1 MSKRAKI
8 IKFVNSN
15 KKQII
20 FALFALIY
28 LFFDNNS
35 EVYKSVAPVVVAEGV
50 KAAKV
55 GADAIKA
62 AKAAKAAGD
71 TAKMVKEGAKAA
83 SNINTAVQSAKVAKD
98 EIKNSDSKGEKAKN
112 TALTAGGL
120 ALGAK
125 EAGLVKNSSFNIPRH
140 TNNIPTK
147 SNDSNIS
154 PPHTSDL
161 ESTPKNLT
169 FAPIPTENKSKTEAN
184 DDVIGTLNED
194 DINVVKKVNPIT
206 MFIVTIVILLFFTMT
221 IPLLLITGGIPT
233 TNIMKGINCQISTD
247 KDCKIEDNA
256 TFLEKLKNL
265 LRYGSFASNNQVLID
280 KVEDIYNSI
289 YNKYEVKINIPLLI
303 SSLMA
308 DLTTEE
314 LTKTS
319 SNNGISDE
327 ILKRVKYAEELAM
340 MQFKI
345 SDQNYKCKEKDEEEN
360 DENPNY
366 SDGKYFALEVTDMEL
381 ILQGIDPNSVEFHI
395 CDEKY
400 VDEYMKI
407 IDVVY
412 DEKRYLE
419 ILKDSLVLRAIYPE
433 YDNDR
438 ENIIKKIEQQ
448 NDLYELLYGTG
459 EKDMGNIP
467 ASLLND
473 ESVNLRSPLKGK
485 ITITS
490 PFGDRE
496 GVFSGF
502 HKGIDVVS
510 NDRTIHAA
518 GNGVVTRANFE
529 MLGGN
534 VVEITHTDSHGNR
547 YVSQYAHLNQISVSV
562 GTTVK
567 TGDVIGIMGSTGVVS
582 GPHLHYQMWKA
593 SPYELYNPRNLFAEA
608 TNY

>member
-1 MSKRAKI
+1 MNKRAKI

-55 GADAIKA
+55 GVDAMKA
-62 AKAAKAAGD
+62 AKTAKAAGD

-83 SNINTAVQSAKVAKD
+83 SNINTAVQTAKTAKD
-98 EIKNSDSKGEKAKN
+98 EIKNSNSSGQKVKN
-112 TALTAGGL
+112 TAMTAGGI

-125 EAGLVKNSSFNIPRH
+125 DSGLSMKIPRH
-140 TNNIPTK
+140 TNNIPKTTN
-147 SNDSNIS
+147 SITPESQQSNIS
-154 PPHTSDL
+154 N
-161 ESTPKNLT
+161 TPKNLS
-169 FAPIPTENKSKTEAN
+169 FAPIPKENNSNAET
-184 DDVIGTLNED
+184 DDTVEGILNED
-194 DINVVKKVNPIT
+194 DTNVVKKNNPVTI
-206 MFIVTIVILLFFTMT
+206 FIITIVIILLFT
-221 IPLLLITGGIPT
+221 ITVPLLLITGGVPT
-233 TNIMKGINCQISTD
+233 TNIMKGINCQISSD
-247 KDCKIEDNA
+247 KDCKVEDNA

-265 LRYGSFASNNQVLID
+265 LKYGSFASNNQVLIN
-280 KVEDIYNSI
+280 KVEDIYNRI

-314 LTKTS
+314 LTKSS

-327 ILKRVKYAEELAM
+327 ILKRVKYADELAM

-345 SDQNYKCKEKDEEEN
+345 SDQNYKCKEKDEEE
-360 DENPNY
+360 DDSPNY
-366 SDGKYFALEVTDMEL
+366 SDGKYFALEVSDLEL

-412 DEKRYLE
+412 DEGRYLD
-419 ILKDSLVLRAIYPE
+419 ILKDSLVLKAIYPE

-438 ENIIKKIEQQ
+438 DAIIKKIEQQ

-459 EKDMGNIP
+459 EKDQGTIP
-467 ASLLND
+467 GSLLND
-473 ESVNLRSPLKGK
+473 EKVNLKSPLKGK

-490 PFGDRE
+490 PFGNRE
-496 GVFSGF
+496 GVFSGY

-510 NDRTIHAA
+510 NDKTIYAA

-534 VVEITHTDSHGNR
+534 VVEITHTDSNGNR
-547 YVSQYAHLNQISVSV
+547 YVSQYGHLNQILVSV

-567 TGDVIGIMGSTGVVS
+567 TGDVIGIMGSTGVVT
-582 GPHLHYQMWKA
+582 GPHLHYQMWRV
-593 SPYELYNPRNLFAEA
+593 SPYELFNPRNLFAEA